1 MERLDIDLYLACM
14 EKEDKTESS
23 EEKLKQKAMEKIEKL
38 HQELQK
44 IKELNMEQTVFFG
57 NLFSICLPKNL
68 LLNEITE
75 EDVIL
80 LRSQS
85 EHMALVIKAVDCKK
99 PIDLEHVKK
108 NYQEQ
113 MTMSKQQTWFDI
125 DGSKVV
131 DGVEIFYFTA
141 IHSMPEQNQINYI
154 LLFCL
159 DNKTVILDFNMRE
172 ESYSFWKNS
181 IAVMMKTIQKAGGDF
196 DEK

>member
-14 EKEDKTESS
+14 EKEDKTESN

-38 HQELQK
+38 HQEIRK
-44 IKELNMEQTVFFG
+44 VKELNMERTVFFE

-68 LLNEITE
+68 LLNEIRE
-75 EDVIL
+75 EGVIL

-85 EHMALVIKAVDCKK
+85 EHLALVIKVLDCNK
-99 PIDLEHVKK
+99 PIDLEYIKK

-113 MTMSKQQTWFDI
+113 MAMSKQQTWFDI
-125 DGSKVV
+125 DGNEMV

-141 IHSMPEQNQINYI
+141 IHSMPDQNQVNYI
-154 LLFCL
+154 ILFCL

-172 ESYSFWKNS
+172 ESYTFWKNS

-196 DEK
+196 DDK